1 MVLERER
8 VFLLSRDVLLAW
20 FSAGT
25 VAKMGCIEVGRDLPK
40 QAWIPGSSM
49 VLGNPESQSQSC
61 TLCVS
66 SRRSIKKKARPVF
79 ASRGSLFR
87 RVQTWPVSAVDKS
100 SNKLSC
106 CLINTAFATRR
117 RNENRGAAEKTFD
130 SKVK

>member
-8 VFLLSRDVLLAW
+8 GFLLSHDVLLAW

-25 VAKMGCIEVGRDLPK
+25 VVKMGCIEVGRDLPK

-66 SRRSIKKKARPVF
+66 SRRSKIKSPT
-79 ASRGSLFR
+79 SLCVSGFVISPR
-87 RVQTWPVSAVDKS
+87 RDLAG
-100 SNKLSC
+100 LR
-106 CLINTAFATRR
+106 F
-117 RNENRGAAEKTFD
+117 
-130 SKVK
+130 